1 MVYRAN
7 NHMRLL
13 ADAFSTAPSEPQF
26 LYASTFPPP
35 SLKIQFL
42 KSISQPEEG
51 SREEGE
57 EWMMGILRDPTGS
70 LGSGASQ
77 LPQATPGWV
86 H

>member
-1 MVYRAN
+1 
-7 NHMRLL
+7 MRLL
-13 ADAFSTAPSEPQF
+13 ADAFTMFLSEPQF
-26 LYASTFPPP
+26 LYASTFPP
-35 SLKIQFL
+35 SLEIQFL

-57 EWMMGILRDPTGS
+57 EWMTGILRDPTGS